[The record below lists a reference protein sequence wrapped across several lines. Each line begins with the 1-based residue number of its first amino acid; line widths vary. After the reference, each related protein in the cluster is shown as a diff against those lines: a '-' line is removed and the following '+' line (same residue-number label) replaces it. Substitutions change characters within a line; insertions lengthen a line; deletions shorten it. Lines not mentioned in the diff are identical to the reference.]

1 MNRTK
6 SGTKDEG
13 NGVKLKRSGSKRRSG
28 EKNRSSGGESVRS
41 GTLNGSTVA
50 SVASHDDEHSISST
64 NKEFSADIQPVTFDV
79 KLTPE
84 ESESRE
90 IGRQHADTLSKVREK
105 LSKGSGRNY
114 SSTLPNFL
122 RSIDRRQYEKYLK
135 EPHHIKLVKRSRQL
149 KQFRRLFLAQEL
161 HAYELSEGKE
171 TAKRKVSLLKQD
183 SSQNAIWVTKFSLGG
198 RFMATGGKDGTLCL
212 WKVIGSP
219 AERWELDA
227 SQESRNAFKAK
238 SRLIKQQILGGTPG
252 GSIKDEAKA
261 SPGVTKANPTNLYAP
276 VFHPNPHKKFKE
288 HTADILD
295 MDWSKNNFLA
305 TSSMDKSVR
314 LWHPDRSTSLKAFHH
329 PDFVT
334 CVLFHPSDD
343 RFLITGCLDHKCRLW
358 SILEGEVV
366 FEFDCQDLVT
376 SMTISGSEGEY
387 TIVGTFNGYV
397 IVLAT
402 RGLDF
407 VSSFHVVDKT
417 TQVEE
422 AGTRLLSSGSKT
434 HHGPRLTCLQC
445 YKDPADDSLRLVV
458 TSNDSRIRVF
468 NLKTKKCLE
477 VLRGFESGTSQH
489 KAQLTF
495 LEGNEPV
502 LVCGSDDHWA
512 YSWKLQ
518 SANSSS
524 IAKEGAKQTKI
535 GGLRDFLSHPLH
547 HNGDHSKNRQ
557 HQHGSLHLK
566 TLLPHSHG
574 SSSDQPIKN
583 SDFICFHAHHNPVTT
598 AILAPPETSKTLSLS
613 NDLICDISLEFF
625 RQSDTLAFLGSK
637 KDESSDSDQSS
648 IEHNDVDGSSSVTT
662 GSGDNDGR
670 TSPSTVAAIGSIM
683 VTTDTE
689 GLIRVFR
696 ADMPKNIRER
706 VLERLNDLGREN
718 NNSGDVL
725 TTYGSADRLA
735 VAKKHPSSLLGLSKL
750 AAAAVQCPDE
760 ILGASRLKPN
770 SVLRNPLFNYS
781 SGSLNSTRT
790 RGSGSSNGKNG
801 SMPGLRCDVCNGTNF
816 NVLSNSPSITGE
828 AGYSC
833 ADCGNILN
841 NFR

>member
-1 MNRTK
+1 MNWNK
-6 SGTKDEG
+6 SSSKDEL
-13 NGVKLKRSGSKRRSG
+13 NSVKLKRSGSKRRSDD
-28 EKNRSSGGESVRS
+28 ESVRS
-41 GTLNGSTVA
+41 GTLNGSTVG
-50 SVASHDDEHSISST
+50 SVVSNDDENSVSSVS
-64 NKEFSADIQPVTFDV
+64 KEFSADIQPVTFDV

-84 ESESRE
+84 NGSRE
-90 IGRQHADTLSKVREK
+90 TLKEHADTLSKVREK

-135 EPHHIKLVKRSRQL
+135 EPHHIKVVKRSRQL

-161 HAYELSEGKE
+161 NSCESSEGKE
-171 TAKRKVSLLKQD
+171 TGKRKVPLLKQG
-183 SSQNAIWVTKFSLGG
+183 SSQNAIWVTKFSLDG
-198 RFMATGGKDGTLCL
+198 RFMATGAEDGTLCL

-227 SQESRNAFKAK
+227 SQESRDAFKAK
-238 SRLIKQQILGGTPG
+238 SRLIKQHILGGTIG
-252 GSIKDEAKA
+252 GSVKDEAKA
-261 SPGVTKANPTNLYAP
+261 SPNVSKANPTNLYAP

-288 HTADILD
+288 HTTDILD

-314 LWHPDRSTSLKAFHH
+314 LWHPDRSTSLKAFLH

-334 CVLFHPSDD
+334 CVMFHPSDD

-376 SMTISGSEGEY
+376 SITISPGEGEY

-422 AGTRLLSSGSKT
+422 AGTRLLSPGSKT

-445 YKDPADDSLRLVV
+445 YKAATDDTLRLVV

-489 KAQLTF
+489 NAQLTF
-495 LEGNEPV
+495 LENQPV
-502 LVCGSDDHWA
+502 VVCGSDDHWVYA
-512 YSWKLQ
+512 WRLQ
-518 SANSSS
+518 SANSSLV
-524 IAKEGAKQTKI
+524 AKEGTKQTRT
-535 GGLRDFLSHPLH
+535 GALRDFLSHPLH

-557 HQHGSLHLK
+557 HQHGSLNLK
-566 TLLPHSHG
+566 TLLPHPHG
-574 SSSDQPIKN
+574 PSSDQPIKN
-583 SDFICFHAHHNPVTT
+583 NDFVSFHAHHDPVTT
-598 AILAPPETSKTLSLS
+598 ANLAPPETSKTLSLS

-625 RQSDTLAFLGSK
+625 RQSDNLAVLGRK
-637 KDESSDSDQSS
+637 KDESSDSDQAS
-648 IEHNDVDGSSSVTT
+648 IEHDDSSSLT
-662 GSGDNDGR
+662 SESSDNDGC
-670 TSPSTVAAIGSIM
+670 TSPSAVAAIGTIM
-683 VTTDTE
+683 VTTDTK

-696 ADMPKNIRER
+696 ADMPKNIRQR
-706 VLERLNDLGREN
+706 VLERLKDLNRGNSN
-718 NNSGDVL
+718 NGDVSSCGSGDL
-725 TTYGSADRLA
+725 LA
-735 VAKKHPSSLLGLSKL
+735 TAKRHSSGLIGLGKL

-760 ILGASRLKPN
+760 ILGSSRLKPN
-770 SVLRNPLFNYS
+770 PVLRNQLFNYS
-781 SGSLNSTRT
+781 SSSLNSTRT

-801 SMPGLRCDVCNGTNF
+801 SIPTLRCDVCNGTNF
-816 NVLSNSPSITGE
+816 TVLSNSSTVTGE

>member
-1 MNRTK
+1 MNWNK
-6 SGTKDEG
+6 SGSKDEVKS
-13 NGVKLKRSGSKRRSG
+13 VKLKRSGSKRRSG
-28 EKNRSSGGESVRS
+28 EKNRASGEESVRS

-50 SVASHDDEHSISST
+50 SVASNDEEQSISSA

-84 ESESRE
+84 ESRE
-90 IGRQHADTLSKVREK
+90 TLHQHADTLSKVREK

-135 EPHHIKLVKRSRQL
+135 EPHHIKVVKRSRQL

-161 HAYELSEGKE
+161 NAYESSDSKE
-171 TAKRKVSLLKQD
+171 TGKRKVPLLNQG
-183 SSQNAIWVTKFSLGG
+183 SSQNAIWVTKFSLDG
-198 RFMATGGKDGTLCL
+198 RYMATGAKDGTLCL

-227 SQESRNAFKAK
+227 SQESRDAFKAK

-252 GSIKDEAKA
+252 SSIRNEAKG
-261 SPGVTKANPTNLYAP
+261 SPSGSKANPSNLYAP

-288 HTADILD
+288 HTTDILD

-314 LWHPDRSTSLKAFHH
+314 LWHPDRSSSLKAFHH

-334 CVLFHPSDD
+334 CVLFHPADD

-376 SMTISGSEGEY
+376 SLTISRGEGEF

-407 VSSFHVVDKT
+407 VSSFHVVDKA

-422 AGTRLLSSGSKT
+422 AGNRLLSPGSKT

-445 YKDPADDSLRLVV
+445 YKAPTDDSLRLVV

-468 NLKTKKCLE
+468 NVKTKKCLE

-489 KAQLTF
+489 NAQLSF
-495 LEGNEPV
+495 LDNQPV
-502 LVCGSDDHWA
+502 VVCGSDDHWVYA
-512 YSWKLQ
+512 WRLQ
-518 SANSSS
+518 SANSSLV
-524 IAKEGAKQTKI
+524 AKESTKQTRS

-547 HNGDHSKNRQ
+547 LNGDRQ
-557 HQHGSLHLK
+557 HQHGPLHLK

-574 SSSDQPIKN
+574 PSSDQAIKN
-583 SDFICFHAHHNPVTT
+583 NDFVSFHAHHDPVTT
-598 AILAPPETSKTLSLS
+598 ANLAPPETSKTLSLS
-613 NDLICDISLEFF
+613 SDLICDISLEFF
-625 RQSDTLAFLGSK
+625 RQSDNLAVLGRK
-637 KDESSDSDQSS
+637 KDDSSDSDRSS
-648 IEHNDVDGSSSVTT
+648 IERDDPDGCCSLSSES
-662 GSGDNDGR
+662 SDNEGH
-670 TSPSTVAAIGSIM
+670 TSPSAVAAIGTIM
-683 VTTDTE
+683 VTTDTK

-706 VLERLNDLGREN
+706 VLERLKNSNRRN
-718 NNSGDVL
+718 SNSGDVA
-725 TTYGSADRLA
+725 TTYNSGDLLA
-735 VAKKHPSSLLGLSKL
+735 TAKRHSSSLIGLGKL

-760 ILGASRLKPN
+760 ILGTSRLKPN
-770 SVLRNPLFNYS
+770 PVLRNPLFNHS
-781 SGSLNSTRT
+781 SSSVNSTRT

-801 SMPGLRCDVCNGTNF
+801 TIPALRCDVCHGTNF
-816 NVLSNSPSITGE
+816 TVLSNSSSITGE